1 MKSPDDSL
9 SDAVAGHSDHTMGYI
24 IETLREHLPSQRSTV
39 SEIHREEITSWS
51 VGRALMVSSS
61 DARRLSSNFCL
72 DS

>member
-1 MKSPDDSL
+1 MHSPMRL
-9 SDAVAGHSDHTMGYI
+9 LATLTTPRGYI

-39 SEIHREEITSWS
+39 SEIHREEITPWS
-51 VGRALMVSSS
+51 VGRAPMVSGS